1 MLATL
6 SLIKKYSQEKA
17 KPVSLK
23 MLYNYG
29 KNSNNKRIIN
39 QTNYIYQ
46 EVPVRI
52 SKRIVDLQNLP
63 YDFCKMKGMQKI
75 HDDFVNTFDN
85 LIKLKNP
92 NNLDEC
98 FEYTKILEKEYN
110 KHNNIEFELSNVI
123 KSYKSINQGNISSYS
138 NINSN
143 LKKFYLARISLRLL
157 VNQHIEVLNGKISDN
172 NVGLI
177 SIFDP
182 ILVIKNAINEV
193 KSLAE
198 HHYLDLPEIKIISNV
213 KTEILYI
220 PRHLHYI
227 IFELLKNSLEAT
239 INFNSNKPLP
249 PIKIYL
255 YHKQNQI
262 TIKIEDEGGGFN
274 FNEINNVFSFFY
286 TKNIIDNKKKNNN
299 CNIFWNEDIVPISGF
314 GHGLGLSKLY
324 ANYFGGKLNII
335 PIPGKG
341 CCSYLHINSLGYDL
355 ESIDETVADKIY

>member
-39 QTNYIYQ
+39 QTKYIYQ

-52 SKRIVDLQNLP
+52 SKRIIDLQNLP

-75 HDDFVNTFDN
+75 HDDFVSTFDN

-92 NNLDEC
+92 NNLEEC
-98 FEYTKILEKEYN
+98 LEYTKILEKEYN
-110 KHNNIEFELSNVI
+110 KHKNIEFELSNVI
-123 KSYKSINQGNISSYS
+123 KSYKSINNGDIISYS
-138 NINSN
+138 NINYN

-157 VNQHIEVLNGKISDN
+157 VNQHIEVLNGKIADN

-198 HHYLDLPEIKIISNV
+198 QHYLDVPEIKIVSDV

-239 INFNSNKPLP
+239 VNFNYNKPLP

-255 YHKQNQI
+255 YNKDNQI

-274 FNEINNVFSFFY
+274 YNKIDDVFSFFY
-286 TKNIIDNKKKNNN
+286 TKNINNDLKNSNST
-299 CNIFWNEDIVPISGF
+299 NIFWNDNLVPISGF

-324 ANYFGGKLNII
+324 ANYFGGNLSLI

-341 CCSYLHINSLGYDL
+341 CNSYLHINSLGYDL
-355 ESIDETVADKIY
+355 ESINETSADKIY